1 MMVTRIQA
9 QILTKEAFAPF
20 GEVIECK
27 DAITYECNQGRAIR
41 FHDLL
46 KDIDIL
52 DQSGRLGVSIY
63 RSIPSPMPFDVE
75 VMERHPLG
83 TQAFIPM
90 TMDQQSRY
98 LVAVAPA
105 GELNPALITAFI
117 VNGQVGIN
125 YKKGIWHLPIVAL
138 SKDLDFLAI
147 DRIGQEKNC
156 DEVKF
161 PFGDLQ
167 II

>member
-1 MMVTRIQA
+1 MATRIQS

-20 GEVIECK
+20 GEIIECE

-41 FHDLL
+41 YHDLI
-46 KDIDIL
+46 KNIDVT
-52 DQSGRLGVSIY
+52 DQSGKLGVSIY
-63 RSIPSPMPFDVE
+63 RSIPSVMPIEVE
-75 VMERHPLG
+75 VMECHPLG

-105 GELNPALITAFI
+105 GDLNPALITAFI
-117 VNGQVGIN
+117 VKGQVGIN

-138 SKDLDFLAI
+138 DRDLDFFAV
-147 DRIGQEKNC
+147 DRIGPENNC
-156 DEVKF
+156 DEVTF
-161 PFGDLQ
+161 SPGELQ